1 MEQFYIKINQ
11 ENGSIS
17 EYAVKEDVD
26 SGKISF
32 DNYDSVIDYHPIIYK
47 TNIYT
52 KEKFAEIQNSQ
63 EYKDEIEQQ
72 NKTSFETKS
81 KEFENEATFI
91 EYKNKKFSLDEILF
105 KSTIYNSIT
114 DTNVYLKAE
123 DGSLLKVS
131 RTIFLLIVAKA
142 KANLKDVEEAL
153 YNASYDKSKS
163 LEDNINSI
171 KGIFNAIDKIFN
183 G

>member
-17 EYAVKEDVD
+17 EYAIKEDVD

-32 DNYDSVIDYHPIIYK
+32 DNYDSVIDYRPIIYK

-81 KEFENEATFI
+81 KEFENEATYI
-91 EYKNKKFSLDEILF
+91 EYKGKKISLDEILF
-105 KSTIYNSIT
+105 KSTIYNSVT
-114 DTNVYLKAE
+114 DLYVYLKAE
-123 DGSLLKVS
+123 DKSLIKVL
-131 RTIFLLIVAKA
+131 RATFLLIVAKA
-142 KANLKDVEEAL
+142 KSNLKDVEEAL
-153 YNASYDKSKS
+153 YNASYDKNKS

>member
-1 MEQFYIKINQ
+1 MYYVKIKDGLIQ
-11 ENGSIS
+11 E
-17 EYAVKEDVD
+17 YVRKKDVESGMVQID
-26 SGKISF
+26 FNDTIDYEPIQYKGKI
-32 DNYDSVIDYHPIIYK
+32 
-47 TNIYT
+47 YT
-52 KEKFAEIQNSQ
+52 QEKFAEIEQSQ
-63 EYKDEIEQQ
+63 EYKDEKEAS
-72 NKTSFETKS
+72 NRSSFEFEAKQL
-81 KEFENEATFI
+81 ENEATFI
-91 EYKNKKFSLDEILF
+91 EYKNKKISLDEILF
-105 KSTIYNSIT
+105 KSTIYNSLT
-114 DTNVYLKAE
+114 DTVVYLKAE

>member
-1 MEQFYIKINQ
+1 MKYYAKI
-11 ENGSIS
+11 ENGIIKG
-17 EYAVKEDVD
+17 YAKKEDVD
-26 SGKISF
+26 CGSIIVDYS
-32 DNYDSVIDYHPIIYK
+32 DIIDYEPIWY
-47 TNIYT
+47 NGEGYT
-52 KEKFAEIQNSQ
+52 KEKFAEIEATQ
-63 EYKDEIEQQ
+63 EYKDELEQQ
-72 NKTSFETKS
+72 NKSSFEYES
-81 KEFENEATFI
+81 KKLENEATFI
-91 EYKNKKFSLDEILF
+91 EYKNKKISLDEILF
-105 KSTIYNSIT
+105 KSTIYNSLT
-114 DTNVYLKAE
+114 DTVVYLKAE

-142 KANLKDVEEAL
+142 KANLKDTEEAL

>member
-1 MEQFYIKINQ
+1 MKYYVILNDNNTIQAY
-11 ENGSIS
+11 S
-17 EYAVKEDVD
+17 EAREYLEHF
-26 SGKISF
+26 GKNILE
-32 DNYDSVIDYHPIIYK
+32 IDYEPIFYK
-47 TNIYT
+47 GEGYT

-63 EYKDEIEQQ
+63 EYKKEKEASDRS
-72 NKTSFETKS
+72 SFDFEAKQ
-81 KEFENEATFI
+81 FENQACYI
-91 EYKNKKFSLDEILF
+91 EYKNKKISLDEILF
-105 KSTIYNSIT
+105 KSTIYNSLT

-142 KANLKDVEEAL
+142 KSNLKDVEEAL

-171 KGIFNAIDKIFN
+171 KNIFDSINKIFN
-183 G
+183 D

>member
-1 MEQFYIKINQ
+1 MQYYIK
-11 ENGSIS
+11 EKNGII
-17 EYAVKEDVD
+17 EDFAEKEDVD
-26 SGKISF
+26 SGLVKMEHTSL
-32 DNYDSVIDYHPIIYK
+32 IDYDPIQYK
-47 TNIYT
+47 SIVYT

-63 EYKDEIEQQ
+63 EYKAEKEKENLD
-72 NKTSFETKS
+72 SFEFEAKQL
-81 KEFENEATFI
+81 ENEATYI
-91 EYKNKKFSLDEILF
+91 EYKGKKISLDEILF
-105 KSTIYNSIT
+105 KSTIYSSLT
-114 DTNVYLKAE
+114 DTVVYLKAE

-142 KANLKDVEEAL
+142 KANLKDTEEAL